1 MNSFRSFARV
11 FKSPI
16 GVSNFATA
24 AGSASKGKAY
34 RPKTFKEAWLSDIG
48 VREYNFFVGEIK

>member
-1 MNSFRSFARV
+1 MNSFRFISRV

-16 GVSNFATA
+16 SVSNFATA

-34 RPKTFKEAWLSDIG
+34 RPKTFKEAWLSDVG
-48 VREYNFFVGEIK
+48 VRI